1 MPSVLDLVVPNVADF
16 NLRHPRLKFDPATLN
31 SVLEFGRAMA
41 DRSVFWSD
49 GPRVLI
55 LPAGVD
61 ELWFADVHRALGTN
75 LPPFVCPTW
84 RTGYIIADLLTDPVA
99 MASLQRHLRGW
110 EQVQFVS
117 WGATEDLYRLAAAV
131 RSFGHEVLLDVPP
144 EDRYWSSLYLDSKL
158 SCLDLAAQVPGLRVA
173 PCMTT
178 DTWEELRG
186 VLNLVVENG
195 QTAIV
200 RSAYGVAGTGSAIVD
215 GKAGGLQRFWRSVRN
230 DPLLQ
235 IFPLLVQSYLTHQ
248 AGLGCPVVNMFIA
261 DEGITGLIP
270 SVATVDRCR
279 QVSVNVGKGVLPSN
293 LMEHITDVSNG
304 VAAAARRLGY
314 RGWFGIDFFLDD
326 LGQLYV
332 AEFNARRTTSSEC
345 MQLLDR
351 NRFPRPAVVHS
362 TGAVPPASAPATV
375 SYTDVRDIFRNLWD
389 EGVIAYPSAVR
400 NLSYPHRLRSYSII
414 AGGVD
419 AFEAE
424 RNAVAVRESIDS
436 HFGDVTDGS
445 QQSFGQ

>member
-1 MPSVLDLVVPNVADF
+1 MLSVLDLVVPNVADF

-41 DRSVFWSD
+41 DQSVFWSD
-49 GPRVLI
+49 RPRVLI

-61 ELWFADVHRALGTN
+61 KVWFADVHGALGSD
-75 LPPFVCPTW
+75 LPPLICPTW

-99 MASLQRHLRGW
+99 MASLQRHLHGW
-110 EQVQFVS
+110 DQVQFLS

-158 SCLDLAAQVPGLRVA
+158 SSLDLATQVPGLRVA

-186 VLNLVVENG
+186 ILNLMVENG

-200 RSAYGVAGTGSAIVD
+200 RSAYGVTGTGSAIVD
-215 GKAGGLQRFWRSVRN
+215 GKAGSLQRFWRSVRN

-248 AGLGCPVVNMFIA
+248 AGLGCPVVNMYIT

-279 QVSVNVGKGVLPSN
+279 QVSVNVGDGVLPSGI
-293 LMEHITDVSNG
+293 MEHITDVSKG

-314 RGWFGIDFFLDD
+314 RGWFGIDFVVDD
-326 LGQLYV
+326 QGELYV
-332 AEFNARRTTSSEC
+332 TEFNARRTTSSEW
-345 MQLLDR
+345 MSLL
-351 NRFPRPAVVHS
+351 NRSRFSRPAVVHS
-362 TGAVPPASAPATV
+362 SGAVPPESAPAKV
-375 SYTDVRDIFRNLWD
+375 SYTDVRKIFRNLWD
-389 EGVIAYPSAVR
+389 EGAIVYPSAVR
-400 NLSYPHRLRSYSII
+400 NLSYPHRLRSYSIV
-414 AGGVD
+414 AGGVN

-424 RNAVAVRESIDS
+424 RNAVTVRESIDS
-436 HFGDVTDGS
+436 LFSDAGDGIH
-445 QQSFGQ
+445 